1 MATNTIDAGLLAK
14 MFLAGAKNLEVKKE
28 WINEL
33 NVFPVPD
40 GDTGTNMTLTIM
52 SAVKEVNSLTEVNMY
67 NLSKAISSGSL
78 RGARGNSGVILSQLL
93 RGFTKKI
100 RDYEELNAE
109 ILAEAMEK
117 RVESGQDILY
127 LLQDMQEFE
136 LYGTVRAVVSVCDSM
151 NYVTEPEDLEYVF
164 ALVNNYLDPG
174 GLFIFDMNTIHKY
187 RDVIGDTTIAEDR
200 EDGSFIWENSY
211 DRENALNVYELAL
224 FLPREDGLY
233 EKCEEEHVQK
243 AYSIEAIKAMIVKAG
258 MELVAVY
265 DAYTHNPGDENC
277 ERLTFVAREHGKS
290 AQNGYH
296 GRIPEKPETH
306 RAD

>member
-1 MATNTIDAGLLAK
+1 MDAY
-14 MFLAGAKNLEVKKE
+14 
-28 WINEL
+28 
-33 NVFPVPD
+33 
-40 GDTGTNMTLTIM
+40 TGFAYVYDEYMDNIP
-52 SAVKEVNSLTEVNMY
+52 
-67 NLSKAISSGSL
+67 
-78 RGARGNSGVILSQLL
+78 
-93 RGFTKKI
+93 
-100 RDYEELNAE
+100 YEEWGKYLIDLLNEYGIKDGIVLDLGCGTGNITE
-109 ILAEAMEK
+109 ILANNGYDMIGVDNSQEMLNIAMEK
-117 RVESGQDILY
+117 RGDDTSILY
-127 LLQDMQEFE
+127 LLQDMRGFE
-136 LYGTVRAVVSVCDSM
+136 LYGTVRAIVSVCDSM
-151 NYVTEPEDLEYVF
+151 NYLTEDGDLEQVF
-164 ALVNNYLDPG
+164 RLANNYLDPG

-258 MELVAVY
+258 MELVAVC

>member
-1 MATNTIDAGLLAK
+1 MEAYGKFAQVYDLFMDNIDYESWAAYVEKHLKARGIEDGLVLELGCGTGTMTGLLAQK
-14 MFLAGAKNLEVKKE
+14 GYDMIGV
-28 WINEL
+28 
-33 NVFPVPD
+33 D
-40 GDTGTNMTLTIM
+40 
-52 SAVKEVNSLTEVNMY
+52 NS
-67 NLSKAISSGSL
+67 
-78 RGARGNSGVILSQLL
+78 
-93 RGFTKKI
+93 
-100 RDYEELNAE
+100 EEM
-109 ILAEAMEK
+109 LAEAMKKKMET
-117 RVESGQDILY
+117 GQDILY

-136 LYGTVRAVVSVCDSM
+136 LYGTVRAIISVCDSL
-151 NYVTEPEDLEYVF
+151 NYITDRKELLQVF
-164 ALVNNYLDPG
+164 RLVNNYLDPG
-174 GLFIFDMNTIHKY
+174 GIFLFDMNTVYKY
-187 RDVIGDTTIAEDR
+187 QTMIGNTTIAENRD
-200 EDGSFIWENSY
+200 EGSFIWENSY

>member
-1 MATNTIDAGLLAK
+1 MEAYTSFAQVYDLFQDNIPYGEWADYLKSLLNEYGVKDGLVLDLGCGTGSITELLAK
-14 MFLAGAKNLEVKKE
+14 AGYDMIGVDNSEDMLEIAMDKR
-28 WINEL
+28 
-33 NVFPVPD
+33 
-40 GDTGTNMTLTIM
+40 
-52 SAVKEVNSLTEVNMY
+52 SR
-67 NLSKAISSGSL
+67 SGL
-78 RGARGNSGVILSQLL
+78 
-93 RGFTKKI
+93 
-100 RDYEELNAE
+100 
-109 ILAEAMEK
+109 
-117 RVESGQDILY
+117 DILH
-127 LLQDMQEFE
+127 LLQDMREFE
-136 LYGTVRAVVSVCDSM
+136 LYGTVKAAVSICDSM
-151 NYVTEPEDLEYVF
+151 NYILEKEDLVQVF
-164 ALVNNYLDPG
+164 KLVNNYLDPG